1 MRLMFWDTF
10 YILSNFVPKI
20 EIQSSWLAKC
30 QLPVSYLPVLGKKQH
45 LFSLCESEGLSAVS
59 ASKQLLRQ
67 HSQWNYG

>member
-20 EIQSSWLAKC
+20 EIQSSRLAKC
-30 QLPVSYLPVLGKKQH
+30 QLPVSYLPVLGKKH

-67 HSQWNYG
+67 HSQWNDG